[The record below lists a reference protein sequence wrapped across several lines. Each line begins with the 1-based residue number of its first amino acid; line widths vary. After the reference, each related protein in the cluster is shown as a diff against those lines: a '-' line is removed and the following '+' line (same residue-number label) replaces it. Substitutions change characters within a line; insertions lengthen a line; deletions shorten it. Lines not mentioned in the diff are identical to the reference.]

1 MKKVLCALLILG
13 LVYPCYLLD
22 SNETVSADSSD
33 YYHVYVVSNN
43 EEYGTCTKVYS
54 NTVPVG
60 FVPYVEEDILHIKY
74 CYTTISGVSLSE
86 YLITPY
92 PHQSDEQ
99 YSYSFEGWDIPECDG
114 KSDIT
119 ITANFSRILNQYTI
133 SFTNDIGMGKWTYNQ
148 LTVDYG
154 SIITT
159 MDNTI
164 MVNDISNTFTCTPST
179 NIEYYRLINFSG
191 MPVNGIVTGNLILKA
206 ETTRDIVS
214 PSTDVSPLVDLSAI
228 IIILL
233 ILIILS
239 IIVIYHKMHS
249 FHK

>member
-13 LVYPCYLLD
+13 LIYPCYLLG
-22 SNETVSADSSD
+22 STETVSADSSD
-33 YYHVYVVSNN
+33 YYHIDVVSNN

-60 FVPYVEEDILHIKY
+60 FVPYVEEDILHIKLG
-74 CYTTISGVSLSE
+74 YTTNSGVSIYE
-86 YLITPY
+86 YLITPS

-99 YSYSFEGWDIPECDG
+99 YTYSFEGWDIPECDG

-119 ITANFSRILNQYTI
+119 ITANFSRTLNQYTI
-133 SFTNDIGMGKWTYNQ
+133 SFTNDIGMGEWTYNQ

-164 MVNDISNTFTCTPST
+164 TVNGITNTFTCTPST
-179 NIEYYRLINFSG
+179 NTEYYRLINFSG
-191 MPVNGIVTGNLILKA
+191 IPVNGIVTENLIVKA
-206 ETTRDIVS
+206 ETTRDIV
-214 PSTDVSPLVDLSAI
+214 PPPTDVSFLVDLGI
-228 IIILL
+228 IITILL
-233 ILIILS
+233 IITIFLIMGSRL
-239 IIVIYHKMHS
+239 
-249 FHK
+249 